1 MSGSYKGFSTSLK
14 VDINAFK
21 ESMSMDTKFG
31 EHKVVFESGG
41 PDMPE
46 PIGIKLVPITEA
58 FDSAFYS
65 VFDQQ
70 RSARCVLNYSKSLL
84 EERKAAVI
92 RALDEYPRLKGTMK
106 PVGTSLL

>member
-1 MSGSYKGFSTSLK
+1 MSGSYKGFSASLK

-41 PDMPE
+41 PNLPE

-58 FDSAFYS
+58 FDPAFYS
-65 VFDQQ
+65 VLDK
-70 RSARCVLNYSKSLL
+70 RSSARCVHSNSLL
-84 EERKAAVI
+84 KARKTAVI
-92 RALDEYPRLKGTMK
+92 RALNEYPRLKKTVK
-106 PVGTSLL
+106 PIGTSLL

>member
-1 MSGSYKGFSTSLK
+1 MSGSYKGFSASLK

-41 PDMPE
+41 PNLPE

-58 FDSAFYS
+58 FDPAFYS
-65 VFDQQ
+65 VLDK
-70 RSARCVLNYSKSLL
+70 RSSARCVHSNSLL
-84 EERKAAVI
+84 KARKTAVI
-92 RALDEYPRLKGTMK
+92 RALNEYPRLKKTVK
-106 PVGTSLL
+106 PVGTSLF